1 MNGPN
6 STKGDLLAAPTEALE
21 RRLLDLGAVQDKLL
35 AEGRPQ
41 RAERATQRFMQR
53 FVTERPARR
62 RLPRLMALCGAA
74 AAAGL
79 LGLWLHGQGPA
90 LEASFPNGNRVAVG
104 QPVRAPA
111 LEALPLGFSEGSMV
125 LLQPK
130 ASFELGEV
138 QGRRVR
144 ARLHRGR
151 ADMRITPGRGVRW
164 TFEAG
169 PFEVTV
175 TGTAFSLSWA
185 PRERTFQIRLEEGGV
200 TVEGPLLEG
209 ARRVARG
216 QSLAVDL
223 GRGLAT
229 FQDHPL
235 APIDLGEIAIDTE
248 PATAPRPSRPALRR
262 ESRRTG
268 PEPTVPLR
276 AEETASPS
284 PSPSWDTLAARGDFG
299 GAMAMVDRVGLET
312 LCKDLDARA
321 LLRLADTARA
331 ATRDAAA
338 VSTYNCLRRRFTG
351 GHESA
356 LAAYMLGRIAFELD
370 HDNGRATSWFR
381 TYLDEA
387 PRGPLAAAALGRLM
401 ESRHLLGDLPA
412 ARKDASRYLREFT
425 GGPHTDLA
433 KSLLATP

>member
-1 MNGPN
+1 MSGPG
-6 STKGDLLAAPTEALE
+6 SMRGDLLAVPTEALG
-21 RRLLDLGAVQDKLL
+21 RRLRDLGAVQDRLL
-35 AEGRPQ
+35 AEGRQ
-41 RAERATQRFMQR
+41 ERAERATQRFMQR
-53 FVTERPARR
+53 SMAERPVRS

-79 LGLWLHGQGPA
+79 LGLWLYGQGPA

-104 QPVRAPA
+104 QPVRAPT

-175 TGTAFSLSWA
+175 TGTSFSMSWA
-185 PRERTFQIRLEEGGV
+185 PRERMFQIRLEEGGV

-248 PATAPRPSRPALRR
+248 PATAPRPSRPAPRR
-262 ESRRTG
+262 EGRRTAAA
-268 PEPTVPLR
+268 PVELR
-276 AEETASPS
+276 AEPS
-284 PSPSWDTLAARGDFG
+284 PDWDTLAARGDFG

-312 LCKDLDARA
+312 LCQDLDARA

-331 ATRDAAA
+331 ANRDAAA

-370 HDNGRATSWFR
+370 HDNGRAASWFR